1 MIEFLC
7 PNGHRIRCPQEQA
20 GRAAKCPKC
29 GVRFR
34 IPESSEAPEP
44 SAGDSDVSRPEL
56 TDSGVHHSPSE
67 GGLRRTSAGEGQIEF
82 LCPNG
87 HRLHGPASLQGRP
100 GECPECGSRFRIPTY
115 EDVSDEED
123 TEVEIGVGRA
133 DASGPTSQRHIDRNE
148 QDVVPG
154 DIEEIVEP
162 PEQEPAGE
170 GSQREGL
177 AGGHPLARLFDK
189 LWSEKPRGA
198 AIELHLGDGETL
210 RPEQFAPAL
219 SGAGYGVFAVREG
232 SGTHTLTVVAWD
244 SIVRV
249 LVRGV
254 AELPDEMSD

>member
-1 MIEFLC
+1 V
-7 PNGHRIRCPQEQA
+7 
-20 GRAAKCPKC
+20 K
-29 GVRFR
+29 FR
-34 IPESSEAPEP
+34 IPESSEAPER

-56 TDSGVHHSPSE
+56 TDSGVSKSPPE
-67 GGLRRTSAGEGQIEF
+67 GGPRRTSAEEPEIEF

-100 GECPECGSRFRIPTY
+100 GECPECGSKFRIPTY
-115 EDVSDEED
+115 DDVSDEED
-123 TEVEIGVGRA
+123 TEVEIGLGRA
-133 DASGPTSQRHIDRNE
+133 DGSGPTSDE
-148 QDVVPG
+148 QDLVLADVEEIG
-154 DIEEIVEP
+154 EEIVEP

-170 GSQREGL
+170 RPDAEGL
-177 AGGHPLARLFDK
+177 AGGHPLARLFGK

-198 AIELHLGDGETL
+198 AVELHLGGGETL

-219 SGAGYGVFAVREG
+219 SRAGYGVFAVREA

>member
-29 GVRFR
+29 GVKFR

-44 SAGDSDVSRPEL
+44 SAGDSDISRPEI
-56 TDSGVHHSPSE
+56 TDSGVYHSLPE
-67 GGLRRTSAGEGQIEF
+67 GGPRRASAGEPQIEF

-115 EDVSDEED
+115 EDVSDEE
-123 TEVEIGVGRA
+123 EMEGEISVGRA
-133 DASGPTSQRHIDRNE
+133 DGSGPTSQQHIDRNE
-148 QDVVPG
+148 QDAVLG
-154 DIEEIVEP
+154 DVEEIVES
-162 PEQEPAGE
+162 PEQVPA
-170 GSQREGL
+170 SARPQREGL
-177 AGGHPLARLFDK
+177 AGGHPLARLFGK

-198 AIELHLGDGETL
+198 AVELHLGGGETL

-219 SGAGYGVFAVREG
+219 SRSGYGVFAVREG